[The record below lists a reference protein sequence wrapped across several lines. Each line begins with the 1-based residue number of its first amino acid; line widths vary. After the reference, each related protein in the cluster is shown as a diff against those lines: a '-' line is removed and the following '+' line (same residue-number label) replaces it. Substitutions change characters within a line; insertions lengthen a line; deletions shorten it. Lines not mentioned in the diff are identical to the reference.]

1 MSRSDRPRCQRRRRS
16 VLGVGMA
23 AGAALA
29 AALLGL
35 ANTPVAAADP
45 AVVDLDP
52 FEDLH
57 GVAGP
62 DSWTIGVDNFLA
74 AIDPNLAAGIDGGAD
89 QFNSV
94 DADPFSD
101 LVGAIDPNAF
111 PGGVPNP
118 DDPLGVLA
126 VTLDYG
132 IITYDLPAL
141 LQGTGLDPLIDPLV
155 SAFQDSMAALD
166 SSVDSLLGMI

>member
-1 MSRSDRPRCQRRRRS
+1 MSPSHRPAGERRRRS

-23 AGAALA
+23 IGVASA
-29 AALLGL
+29 AALFGL
-35 ANTPVAAADP
+35 ANAPVAGADP
-45 AVVDLDP
+45 AVVDMDP

-74 AIDPNLAAGIDGGAD
+74 ANDPSLAAGIDAGVDMYQSA
-89 QFNSV
+89 

-101 LVGAIDPNAF
+101 LVAAIDPNAF
-111 PGGVPNP
+111 PGGLPNP
-118 DDPLGVLA
+118 DDLLGVLA

-132 IITYDLPAL
+132 IVTYDLPAL
-141 LQGTGLDPLIDPLV
+141 FGPGVDPFV
-155 SAFQDSMAALD
+155 EAFQGSMAALD